1 MNQTLKECLDDL
13 EARIDPQQEDRLLR
27 EWVDFADGQFTDTL
41 FSPRRFKPSP
51 PGIDWPKVSVNAALK
66 DYDAM
71 ALQQYGLCSQ
81 GLAAGSGL
89 LLAVRCNYGTSIIPL
104 LFGVE
109 PFVMDE
115 ALDTLPTSRPLH
127 DVDAIERLVDTGVP
141 DIYRGYG
148 SRVFAMGERYKAIA
162 EAYPKIG
169 KYVHIYHPDLQGP
182 MDICEVVWG
191 SSIFYSLYDRPELV
205 KALLEIV
212 TETYIQF
219 LRAWTEIVPF
229 HAGGNVH
236 WGLFHKGNIMLRDDS
251 AMNFSPDAFDEFIRP
266 YDQRLL
272 DEFGGGA
279 IHFCGRGDHYIPL
292 VSEMERLYAI
302 NMSQPE
308 YNDMEAIYANTVD
321 KGINIIGLDRSAAE
335 EAIARGRELHGRVHA
350 QEAEQNL
357 RGDACPTERRMAA

>member
-1 MNQTLKECLDDL
+1 MNQTLKEYLDDL
-13 EARIDPQQEDRLLR
+13 EARIDPQQEDRLLQ
-27 EWVDFADGQFTDTL
+27 EWVDFTEGRFDGTI
-41 FSPRRFKPSP
+41 FSPRRLELSP
-51 PGIDWPKVSVNAALK
+51 PGLAWPKVSINAALE
-66 DYDAM
+66 DCDAM
-71 ALQQYGLCSQ
+71 ALHQYGLCSQ

-115 ALDTLPTSRPLH
+115 ELDTLPTSRPLH
-127 DVDAIERLVDTGVP
+127 DVSAIERLVDAGVP
-141 DIYRGYG
+141 DIYGGYG
-148 SRVFAMGERYKAIA
+148 SLVLGMEERYRAIA
-162 EAYPKIG
+162 KEYPKIG
-169 KYVHIYHPDLQGP
+169 KCVHIYHPDLQGP

-191 SSIFYSLYDRPELV
+191 SSIFYSLCDRPDLV
-205 KALLEIV
+205 KALLETV

-219 LRAWTEIVPF
+219 LRAWMEIVPF
-229 HAGGNVH
+229 REGGNVH

-251 AMNFSPDAFDEFIRP
+251 AMNLSPDVFAEFIRP

-272 DEFGGGA
+272 DEFDGGA

-292 VSEMERLYAI
+292 MSEMDRLYAI

-321 KGINIIGLDRSAAE
+321 KGINIIGLDRNAAE
-335 EAIARGRELHGRVHA
+335 EAVARGRDLHGRVHA
-350 QEAEQNL
+350 SEALQNL
-357 RGDACPTERRMAA
+357 RGDASPAER